1 MVNRRFYANFAAGFE
16 SVIGGL
22 LEKSLPGCAIVS
34 VSGGMVL
41 FDCAS
46 SCESVAS
53 IPFFNNSFLVL
64 REWESN
70 SIDFPALIKGAAGT
84 RFGPLAKEPLA
95 AVRAKSFRV
104 RYSRQNQ
111 FCPVDKAFMAKA
123 EQSIAAQTGL
133 APDRLTPDAEFWF
146 IVRSERLSFFA
157 LCLTKKQSTEK
168 YLEKGEL
175 RPEIATLIAALA
187 GAGADDRVIC
197 DPFAGHGS
205 LPERLAELCPSSRIL
220 VSDLSADL
228 SKKLASRF
236 ASRANV
242 TVRQCDALKL
252 SHVES
257 HSVDLVLTDPP
268 WGFWDGDA
276 YSGEKSVSFLYRGML
291 REFARILRAGGRAC
305 VLTAAKSEFEEAVRA
320 SPELARC
327 ADEMGFR
334 TDVLVNGKK
343 SAVFR
348 ISTRSNPVS

>member
-22 LEKSLPGCAIVS
+22 VEKNLPGCAIAS

-41 FDCAS
+41 FDSAS
-46 SCESVAS
+46 PCERVAA

-84 RFGPLAKEPLA
+84 KFGSLAKEPLDA
-95 AVRAKSFRV
+95 ARAKTFRV

-133 APDRLTPDAEFWF
+133 TPDRLTPDAEFWF
-146 IVRSERLSFFA
+146 IIRSERLSFFA

-175 RPEIATLIAALA
+175 RPEIATLLAALA
-187 GAGADDRVIC
+187 GANSNDRVIC
-197 DPFAGHGS
+197 DPFAGHGA
-205 LPERLAELCPSSRIL
+205 LPECLAELCPSSRIL

-228 SKKLASRF
+228 SKGLTARFSSRP
-236 ASRANV
+236 NV

-252 SHVES
+252 GHIES
-257 HSVDLVLTDPP
+257 RSVDLVLTDPP

-291 REFARILRAGGRAC
+291 AEFERILRAGGRAC
-305 VLTAAKSEFEEAVRA
+305 VLTGAKAEFEEAVRA
-320 SPELARC
+320 STSFAWC
-327 ADEMGFR
+327 ADESGFR

-343 SAVFR
+343 SAAFR
-348 ISTRSNPVS
+348 LTAR